1 MTQLSRLS
9 PLNIQDELIR
19 ARFYRELR
27 DGLFEWEEW
36 EVSID
41 EIRMPELISLRY
53 YGTDSLKKI
62 VSVCAGLDDMRE
74 YLAAGSLIRLPTIK
88 WVRTRIRYYRQFEQE
103 DV

>member
-9 PLNIQDELIR
+9 PFNIQDELIR

-41 EIRMPELISLRY
+41 EIRMPELVSLRY
-53 YGTDSLKKI
+53 YGTESLKKI
-62 VSVCAGLDDMRE
+62 VAVCAGLDDMRE
-74 YLAAGSLIRLPTIK
+74 YLEAGSMIRLPTIK
-88 WVRTRIRYYRQFEQE
+88 WVRTRIRYYCQFEQE
-103 DV
+103 GV

>member
-53 YGTDSLKKI
+53 YGTENLKKI
-62 VSVCAGLDDMRE
+62 VAVCAGLDDMRE
-74 YLAAGSLIRLPTIK
+74 YLKAGSLIRLPTIK
-88 WVRTRIRYYRQFEQE
+88 WVRTRIRYYCQFEQE
-103 DV
+103 GV

>member
-41 EIRMPELISLRY
+41 EIRMPELVSLRY
-53 YGTDSLKKI
+53 YGTESLKKI
-62 VSVCAGLDDMRE
+62 VAVCAGLDDMRE
-74 YLAAGSLIRLPTIK
+74 YLEAGRLIRLPTIK
-88 WVRTRIRYYRQFEQE
+88 WVRTRIRYYCQFEQE
-103 DV
+103 GV

>member
-41 EIRMPELISLRY
+41 EIRMPELVSLRY
-53 YGTDSLKKI
+53 YGTESLKKI
-62 VSVCAGLDDMRE
+62 VAVSAGLDDMRE
-74 YLAAGSLIRLPTIK
+74 YLEAGSLIRLPTIK
-88 WVRTRIRYYRQFEQE
+88 WVRTRIRYYCQFEQE
-103 DV
+103 GV

>member
-88 WVRTRIRYYRQFEQE
+88 WVRTRIRYYCQLEQE
-103 DV
+103 GV

>member
-41 EIRMPELISLRY
+41 EIRMPELVSLRY
-53 YGTDSLKKI
+53 YGTESLKKI
-62 VSVCAGLDDMRE
+62 VAVCAGLDDMRK
-74 YLAAGSLIRLPTIK
+74 YLEAGSLIRLPTIK
-88 WVRTRIRYYRQFEQE
+88 WVRTRIRYYCQFEQE
-103 DV
+103 GV

>member
-19 ARFYRELR
+19 TRFYRELR
-27 DGLFEWEEW
+27 NGLFEWEEW
-36 EVSID
+36 EVSLD

-62 VSVCAGLDDMRE
+62 VSVCAGLDDMRDSID
-74 YLAAGSLIRLPTIK
+74 AGSLIRLPTIK
-88 WVRTRIRYYRQFEQE
+88 WVRTRIRYYCQFEQE
-103 DV
+103 GA

>member
-74 YLAAGSLIRLPTIK
+74 YLTAGSLIRLPTIK
-88 WVRTRIRYYRQFEQE
+88 WVRTRIRYYCQFEQE
-103 DV
+103 GV